1 MRLLRFIILLFATY
15 PLFGQTDTTSTGIK
29 FTAIEKQGKIP
40 MLFAE
45 REGVLFSFANKGD
58 SLLENRSLGL
68 SIRIPNGFRTD
79 ILESWIKNEIQSAKF
94 DISQFTLIKT
104 IYFDFNSSLIRNDA
118 SAELDKM
125 AELMTVYPFAK
136 IEAIVHTDS
145 RGSASYN
152 RRLAARRGNSIKDY
166 LKTTGVGLDLLTVT
180 VSGEEALTED
190 CLDQTDCDE
199 IIHQLNRRAEF
210 NFDPRTQ

>member
-1 MRLLRFIILLFATY
+1 
-15 PLFGQTDTTSTGIK
+15 
-29 FTAIEKQGKIP
+29 

-45 REGVLFSFANKGD
+45 KEGVLFSFANKGD

-68 SIRIPNGFRTD
+68 TIRIPKGFRTN
-79 ILESWIKNEIQSAKF
+79 ILESWIKKEIQSAKF
-94 DISQFTLIKT
+94 DIAQFTLIKT
-104 IYFDFNSSLIRNDA
+104 IYFDFNSALIRNDA

-125 AELMTVYPFAK
+125 AELMTTYPFAK
-136 IEAIVHTDS
+136 VEAIVHTDS
-145 RGSASYN
+145 RGSSHYNKLLAS
-152 RRLAARRGNSIKDY
+152 RRGNSIREY
-166 LKTTGVGLDLLTVT
+166 LKTTGIALDLFAIT

>member
-1 MRLLRFIILLFATY
+1 MRLFRFITLLFLSY
-15 PLFGQTDTTSTGIK
+15 PLFGQNTAPETGIK

-45 REGVLFSFANKGD
+45 KEGVLFSFANKGD

-68 SIRIPNGFRTD
+68 TIRIPKGFRTN
-79 ILESWIKNEIQSAKF
+79 ILESWIKKEIQSAKF
-94 DISQFTLIKT
+94 DIAQFTLIKT
-104 IYFDFNSSLIRNDA
+104 IYFDFNSALIRNDA

-125 AELMTVYPFAK
+125 AELMTTYPFAK
-136 IEAIVHTDS
+136 VEAIVHTDS
-145 RGSASYN
+145 RGSSHYNKLLAS
-152 RRLAARRGNSIKDY
+152 RRGNSIREY
-166 LKTTGVGLDLLTVT
+166 LKTTGIALDLFAIT

>member
-1 MRLLRFIILLFATY
+1 M
-15 PLFGQTDTTSTGIK
+15 FGQPNAPQKGVK

-45 REGVLFSFANKGD
+45 KDGVLFSFANKGD
-58 SLLENRSLGL
+58 SILENRSLGL
-68 SIRIPNGFRTD
+68 TIRIPNGFRTE
-79 ILESWIKNEIQSAKF
+79 ILESWIKKEIQTAKF

-104 IYFDFNSSLIRNDA
+104 IYFDFNSALIRNDA

-125 AELMTVYPFAK
+125 AELMTTYPFAK

-152 RRLAARRGNSIKDY
+152 RKLAARRGNSIREY
-166 LKTTGVGLDLLTVT
+166 LENTGVKLDSFSLI
-180 VSGEEALTED
+180 VSGEEALTQD
-190 CLDQTDCDE
+190 CLDQADCDE

>member
-1 MRLLRFIILLFATY
+1 MRLFRFIILLLASY
-15 PLFGQTDTTSTGIK
+15 PLFGQTEATTNGIK

-45 REGVLFSFANKGD
+45 RDGVLFSFANKGD

-68 SIRIPNGFRTD
+68 TIRIPNGFRTD
-79 ILESWIKNEIQSAKF
+79 ILEAWIKNEIQSAKF

-136 IEAIVHTDS
+136 VEAIVHTDS
-145 RGSASYN
+145 RGSAPYN
-152 RRLAARRGNSIKDY
+152 RRLAAKRGNSIEDY
-166 LKTTGVGLDLLTVT
+166 LKTTGVGLDLFTIT

-190 CLDQTDCDE
+190 CLDQNDCDE

>member
-1 MRLLRFIILLFATY
+1 M
-15 PLFGQTDTTSTGIK
+15 GQPDGADQGIK

-45 REGVLFSFANKGD
+45 QEGVLFSFANKGD

-68 SIRIPNGFRTD
+68 SIRIPNGFRTE
-79 ILESWIKNEIQSAKF
+79 ILESWIKNEIKLAKF
-94 DISQFTLIKT
+94 DISHFTLIKS
-104 IYFDFNSSLIRNDA
+104 IYFDFNSALIRNDA

-125 AELMTVYPFAK
+125 AELMTTYPFAK
-136 IEAIVHTDS
+136 VEVIVHTDS

-152 RRLAARRGNSIKDY
+152 RKLAARRGNSLKEY
-166 LKTTGVGLDLLTVT
+166 LEHTGVGLDSFSII
-180 VSGEEALTED
+180 VSGEEALIQD
-190 CLDQTDCDE
+190 CLDQADCDE

>member
-1 MRLLRFIILLFATY
+1 MRLFRFTILLLFSY
-15 PLFGQTDTTSTGIK
+15 PLLGQTVSTKDGIR
-29 FTAIEKQGKIP
+29 FTAIEKQGKVP

-45 REGVLFSFANKGD
+45 RDGVLFSFANKGD

-68 SIRIPNGFRTD
+68 TIRIPNGFRTD
-79 ILESWIKNEIQSAKF
+79 ILESWIKKEIQSAKF

-104 IYFDFNSSLIRNDA
+104 IYFDFNSALIRNDA

-125 AELMTVYPFAK
+125 AELMAIYPFAK

-145 RGSASYN
+145 RGSAIYN
-152 RRLAARRGNSIKDY
+152 RKLAARRGEAIEEY
-166 LKTTGVGLDLLTVT
+166 IKTTRVGLDQFSIT

-190 CLDQTDCDE
+190 CLDQADCDE

>member
-1 MRLLRFIILLFATY
+1 MRLFRFIIVLFLSC
-15 PLFGQTDTTSTGIK
+15 PVMGQPDVANQGVK

-68 SIRIPNGFRTD
+68 TIRIPNGFRTE
-79 ILESWIKNEIQSAKF
+79 ILESWIKKEIQTAKF

-104 IYFDFNSSLIRNDA
+104 IYFDFNSALIRNDA

-125 AELMTVYPFAK
+125 AELMTTYPFAK

-152 RRLAARRGNSIKDY
+152 RKLATRRGNSIREY
-166 LKTTGVGLDLLTVT
+166 LENTGVKLDSFSLI
-180 VSGEEALTED
+180 VSGEEALTQD
-190 CLDQTDCDE
+190 CLDQADCDE